1 MAVMI
6 VSDLYFACR
15 DGDKATVERLL
26 PQTPLRL
33 LNRLEPNGSTCLHV
47 ASYNGHT
54 DIVRML
60 LEYGACRRIINRYGC
75 TPLDEAKTKEIA
87 QLFPR
92 SAEATKQ
99 RFSNNPVEQPEWN
112 FEDNSAEYYS
122 RATHWGCLKDRGIK
136 KTIKKL
142 DKALALLDDR
152 EKSTALVKDLFQQ
165 ASETNDPIYLLRAYT
180 AQSQFYSLLNAE
192 MASGTRREVYEKLC
206 KKWTGYYTGLIAMN
220 SAFEPYRFC
229 GQTYRG
235 MEITPTDYKQYHIGI
250 ALSNK
255 SFQSTSKSW
264 KIAKGFACPSVPR
277 PERLSVV
284 IIFTIL
290 DKKSALDID
299 KISEYQYEEE
309 VLIVPGSLFIVT
321 EMDETNQPYEIHLRQ
336 LKWNDE
342 F

>member
-165 ASETNDPIYLLRAYT
+165 ALETNDPIYLLRAYT
-180 AQSQFYSLLNAE
+180 
-192 MASGTRREVYEKLC
+192 
-206 KKWTGYYTGLIAMN
+206 GLISMN
-220 SAFEPYRFC
+220 SAFEPDRL
-229 GQTYRG
+229 TYRG
-235 MEITPTDYKQYHIGI
+235 MQITSTDYEQYQIGFGC
-250 ALSNK
+250 L
-255 SFQSTSKSW
+255 
-264 KIAKGFACPSVPR
+264 SVPR
-277 PERLSVV
+277 PGKLSVV
-284 IIFTIL
+284 IIFTII
-290 DKKSALDID
+290 DKKSALNID
-299 KISEYQYEEE
+299 QISEYQHEEE
-309 VLIVPGSLFIVT
+309 VLILLGTLFIVT
-321 EMDETNQPYEIHLRQ
+321 NINKTTHPYEINLEQ
-336 LKWNDE
+336 LKWDDE